1 MRARE
6 RRTRSRLHRR
16 RAPAP
21 DAPPDIRR
29 SLESTH
35 KGLETLL
42 ASLERSGLKD
52 AADPYR
58 DMQLVLIQQ
67 RLWSRNHRR
76 DDLEPLWSQI
86 AETARAV
93 HEILAAFAV
102 VMGEL
107 GDLDQIE
114 PGPSGE
120 VRRPG
125 DEEVELGRLLAGGRV
140 SAATLRRRFP
150 WPSDER
156 RRRLDELVTRG
167 VLERRGWGPTLS
179 YRLAEPV
186 RERLTGALS
195 DVLAAAGS
203 QQAT

>member
-1 MRARE
+1 VRARE
-6 RRTRSRLHRR
+6 RRTRSRLSRR
-16 RAPAP
+16 RPRATEAQ
-21 DAPPDIRR
+21 PDIRR
-29 SLESTH
+29 SLESTQ

-42 ASLERSGLKD
+42 ASLERSSLKD

-58 DMQLVLIQQ
+58 DMQLVLVQQ
-67 RLWSRNHRR
+67 RLWSRNHGR

-86 AETARAV
+86 AETARTV

-107 GDLDQIE
+107 GDLDRIE

-120 VRRPG
+120 IRRPG
-125 DEEVELGRLLAGGRV
+125 DDELELGRLLAGGRV
-140 SAATLRRRFP
+140 SAATLRHRLP
-150 WPSDER
+150 WPNDAR

-186 RERLTGALS
+186 RERLAGALS
-195 DVLAAAGS
+195 DALAAARPPQG
-203 QQAT
+203 T